1 MVTALFERARNTWNE
16 YPKQFWV
23 LFFGSLLNS
32 TGGGLI
38 YPFFSLYLTRRLQFT
53 MTEVGVI
60 FTMFAVTSV
69 ISQVVGGILVDR
81 WGRKPVML
89 VSMLGEAAGSL
100 LLGLTTLT
108 DLSQGWARW
117 SMVAVVVLIFGL
129 TNSAF
134 GPAVNAMMADLID
147 GPKRLRAY
155 GLIRVVQ
162 NLGVSI
168 GPAIGGIIINISYLA
183 LFGVAATASAVYMVI
198 IALLIRETR
207 PLAGQA
213 NQPAVSS
220 QSQRYG
226 LRMVLGDKVFLA
238 FCFLL
243 ILIQIVYSQME
254 STLPVY
260 LNKSYGVTEQWYGLL
275 MSTNA
280 VVVVL
285 FQFAITRKTAQYDKS
300 VMMAVGSLF
309 FAVGFGMFGFV
320 SILPLFFLAQ
330 VIWTIG
336 EMITIPVGQAFVADI
351 APEAMRGRYMGFYGV
366 AFSIGFGVGPLLGGA
381 IMDGIGGQYIWYGA
395 FILSLLVVGGFLALK
410 RFFRPRG
417 ASGQV

>member
-1 MVTALFERARNTWNE
+1 MTALFERARNTWNE

>member
-1 MVTALFERARNTWNE
+1 MVTAMFERARNTWNE